1 MMPLVSDSLGAVS
14 FRCGHCAAESGC
26 SCWQPSSAVARGA
39 RGGFAGGGSGAWLGG
54 QGRVATLLFFGSVK
68 QRKFLDARVVKGKSG
83 QAFERGSRRLQ
94 WGDLFES
101 FC

>member
-14 FRCGHCAAESGC
+14 FNARALRCRKRVWLLAAVKC
-26 SCWQPSSAVARGA
+26 SGA
-39 RGGFAGGGSGAWLGG
+39 RGEGGVCRGRERARGLGG

-94 WGDLFES
+94 WGAPL
-101 FC
+101 